1 MPAQPDRGPVD
12 PAPSADPAGLPLEAA
27 GSAGSAG
34 AAGPAAAGPA
44 GSPGGESRSRA
55 FEALEREFEHIFT
68 QFRRSAMANAS
79 QVSAGMLPGA
89 YKVLTTISRI
99 GSATLSELTEILLT
113 DKGQMSRTIRELDER
128 GLIDRSPDP
137 CDGRSM
143 RISLSEFG
151 AHRLAVTRGEKEHE
165 LRDAMGRWTVGDIVR
180 FTELLHALSRG
191 LTPRDP

>member
-1 MPAQPDRGPVD
+1 MSAQTDRD
-12 PAPSADPAGLPLEAA
+12 PADPDSPVDPAGLPAEEA
-27 GSAGSAG
+27 GSAESAG
-34 AAGPAAAGPA
+34 PDASAGSE
-44 GSPGGESRSRA
+44 GSPGGDPRSRA
-55 FEALEREFEHIFT
+55 LAALEREFEHIFT

-79 QVSAGMLPGA
+79 QVSTGMLPGA

-128 GLIDRSPDP
+128 GLIDRAPDP

-165 LRDAMGRWTVGDIVR
+165 LRDAMDRWTVGDIVR